1 MSSDNFGFIDVSEL
15 RASSD
20 DGMLPPPSPTPM
32 LYDRRALERRTLGLV
47 PEPIERKSDR
57 RDEERR
63 DSPRVPR
70 RLWVVDSNEGGV
82 PKVFDGEVGLGGASW
97 NTAFPPMSE
106 YFEVRFRVPE
116 YEEEVKLPA
125 KVCRVVTQ
133 GEDNRVQVV
142 FTDLPLRH
150 ELALA
155 RYLDDCVIGR

>member
-1 MSSDNFGFIDVSEL
+1 MNLSDSGFIDVSAL
-15 RASSD
+15 HASSD
-20 DGMLPPPSPTPM
+20 DGMLPPPRPTPI
-32 LYDRRALERRTLGLV
+32 LYDRRGEERRTLGLV
-47 PEPIERKSDR
+47 PEPIERSRER

-70 RLWVVDSNEGGV
+70 RLWVVDAHEGGV

-97 NTAFPPMSE
+97 NTAFPPLSE
-106 YFEVRFRVPE
+106 TFEVRFRVPE
-116 YEEEVKLPA
+116 YEEEMKLPA
-125 KVCRVVTQ
+125 KLSRVVAQ
-133 GEDNRVQVV
+133 GNDNRVQVT